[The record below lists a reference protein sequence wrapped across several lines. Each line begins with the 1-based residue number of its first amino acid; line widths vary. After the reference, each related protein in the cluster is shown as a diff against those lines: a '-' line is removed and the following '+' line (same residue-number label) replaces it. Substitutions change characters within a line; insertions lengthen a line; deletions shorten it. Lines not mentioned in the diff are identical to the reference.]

1 MKFTTFDIEEKKLES
16 GEFYQIGN
24 ETLWDK
30 LVEIMFILYEA
41 EPDKYTLCSAEDVW
55 NYAHIVLFTAKNAHY
70 VVELEKDEITI
81 TTLDN

>member
-1 MKFTTFDIEEKKLES
+1 MKFTTFDIEGKKLEF

-30 LVEIMFILYEA
+30 LVEVMFIFYEA
-41 EPDKYTLCSAEDVW
+41 EPDKYTFCSAEDVW
-55 NYAHIVLFTAKNAHY
+55 DYAHIVLFTAKNAHC

-81 TTLDN
+81 TMLDN